1 MRTLVIALRGERGL
15 KSSISMK
22 IADLHRLRD
31 TFLLKCGENDF
42 ECHDTFD
49 SESEM
54 TSN

>member
-1 MRTLVIALRGERGL
+1 MSLCIVSLGLVSLGL
-15 KSSISMK
+15 VSLGM
-22 IADLHRLRD
+22 D
-31 TFLLKCGENDF
+31 TFFLKCGENDF